1 MIKKILSVAM
11 VMALTLGIM
20 NTSIHSASAATTDLP
35 YEQNIQTKEFQ
46 VQNSEVQHVAP
57 IIIWAAGLLGGWLAT
72 KLLDYGAEKFCK
84 QYRNYNGVTKKVCEV
99 IA

>member
-35 YEQNIQTKEFQ
+35 YEQNIQAEELQ
-46 VQNSEVQHVAP
+46 AQNPEVQHVAP
-57 IIIWAAGLLGGWLAT
+57 IIIWAAGVLGVWLGE
-72 KLLDYGAEKFCK
+72 KLLNYGAKKFCAE
-84 QYRNYNGVTKKVCEV
+84 YRNYNAATKKVCKV